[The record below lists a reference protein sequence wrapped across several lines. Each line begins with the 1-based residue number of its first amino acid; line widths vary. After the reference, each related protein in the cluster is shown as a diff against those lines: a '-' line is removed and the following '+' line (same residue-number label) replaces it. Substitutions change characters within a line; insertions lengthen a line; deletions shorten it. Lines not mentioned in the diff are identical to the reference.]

1 MTDLTHLL
9 HSLTAE
15 SSFLIRTFFFF
26 IFGLTINIRL
36 IADLEVVLAGS
47 VIVLILLG
55 IRYIYLRFF
64 LRSHIIPELFYLPRG
79 LITILLFYSIP
90 LKNQLSRFNEG
101 ILFFTI
107 LATSVIMMIGSI
119 AYGKPEVETI
129 NDEIPIN
136 EN

>member
-1 MTDLTHLL
+1 M
-9 HSLTAE
+9 
-15 SSFLIRTFFFF
+15 
-26 IFGLTINIRL
+26 
-36 IADLEVVLAGS
+36 VLAGS